1 MNQNPKISIR
11 RAMTDDLE
19 TIVDFNAALAKES
32 EGIILER
39 ERLKE
44 GIKAALD
51 DPQKCLY
58 FMAEL
63 DGKIV
68 GQTMITF
75 EWSDWRNGFFWWIQS
90 VYVPPEMRRKGVFRA
105 IFEHIRSLAES
116 EKTVCGLRL
125 YVDRNNPIAIQTYLN
140 LGLRRAQFD
149 MYEIDFVISR
159 HLE

>member
-11 RAMTDDLE
+11 RATIDDLE

-32 EGIILER
+32 EGVILER

-44 GIKAALD
+44 GVKAALE
-51 DPQKCLY
+51 DPKKCLY
-58 FMAEL
+58 FVAEL
-63 DGKIV
+63 AEKIV

-90 VYVPPEMRRKGVFRA
+90 VYVLPEMRRKGVSRA

-125 YVDRNNPIAIQTYLN
+125 YVDRSNQVAIRTYLN
-140 LGLRRAQFD
+140 LGLRKAQFD

-159 HLE
+159 HS